1 MRWPIDLVALLF
13 VASEA
18 KLSLLGFAHQLVA
31 IAMHLVARVARHI
44 GSVVLATSPQSTFEI
59 LAVASLADR
68 ATFVGCGGGK
78 FADNLT
84 KTNIGL
90 GLLFSIGRF
99 VRMGITGPMTTH
111 AIGHPFIDDEAMGG
125 STHVGQILA
134 IVAGD
139 AKL

>member
-1 MRWPIDLVALLF
+1 MRWPIDLITLLF

-18 KLSLLGFAHQLVA
+18 KLGLLGFAHQFVA
-31 IAMHLVARVARHI
+31 VSVHLVACVARHI

-59 LAVASLADR
+59 LAVARLTDL
-68 ATFVGCGGGK
+68 ATFVGCGSGK
-78 FADNLT
+78 FADNFA

-90 GLLFSIGRF
+90 GLLFSIGRL
-99 VRMGITGPMTTH
+99 VCMGITGPMTTN
-111 AIGHPFIDDEAMGG
+111 AIGHPFISDEAMGG
-125 STHVGQILA
+125 STHVRQILA